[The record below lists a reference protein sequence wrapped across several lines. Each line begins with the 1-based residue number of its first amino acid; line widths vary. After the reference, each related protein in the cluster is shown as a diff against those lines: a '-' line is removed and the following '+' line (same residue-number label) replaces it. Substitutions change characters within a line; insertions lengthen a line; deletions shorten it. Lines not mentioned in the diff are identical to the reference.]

1 MISDKYYKQ
10 ALLIR
15 RTEETFLELFGQGK
29 MNGTVHT
36 CNGQEFSGIS
46 FCKFLKEGDF
56 IYSNHRCHGHYL
68 AYTNDVDGLVAELMG
83 KSTGTCAGIGSSQHL
98 YKGNFFS
105 NGIQGG
111 IVPVAAGIAFAK
123 KHKKNDEIGI
133 VFIGDGTLGQGIVY
147 ETFNL
152 CSLLEIPLLFVC
164 ENNGY
169 AQSTAQKYTLS
180 GDIMTRAEAFDIE
193 TFRSNIWDLEK
204 LFTDADESIKY
215 VRNNCKPAFHLVDTY
230 RLNPHSKSDDNRD
243 QSEIDNYLKKDPL
256 NLFKEKNNKSYKK
269 MLISVNDRIKKVL
282 TKSDKEKE
290 LSIEHYANIE
300 KQTINEQ
307 YVPLEEI
314 GDRVINRINLF
325 FHEAIE
331 KDKTVIFLGEDVLS
345 PYGGAFKA
353 AKNLSDKFPE
363 NVITTPISEQAIT
376 GLANGMA
383 LGGYKPY
390 LEIMFGDFIT
400 LSMDQIINHS
410 SKFHHM
416 YNKKVSCPV
425 VIRTPMGGGRG
436 YGPTHSQT
444 LDKFLSGIDNVKLI
458 TINSFVDPKMIF
470 EKIHQKENHPVIV
483 IENKLDYGRMVGEKS
498 QDNFILE
505 RSTNDYPIVKCS
517 PISKAPTLTLVSY
530 GGISSDIF
538 NNLINIFIETEHI
551 PELIILTKISPL
563 EIQPIIS
570 SAEKTRNIIVIEEGS
585 IPFGIGAE
593 IISSIVEAI
602 GADKMKIMSRIGSLP
617 VPIPS
622 ARSLEEQV
630 LPNKT
635 ILKKIIHITN

>member
-56 IYSNHRCHGHYL
+56 IYSNHRCKGHYL

-105 NGIQGG
+105 NGIQGC
-111 IVPVAAGIAFAK
+111 IVPVASVIAFAK